1 MRSENLMCNCFP
13 LSGDRCNSDEFSCN
27 GICIE
32 KDRICDGISDCADHS
47 DEQNC
52 PAPPS
57 PPPVNI

>member
-1 MRSENLMCNCFP
+1 MCDCFP